1 MANLDNSRGFQL
13 YQPAQ
18 GREPRTQWLRIK
30 ASTTVYPG
38 QPLKLVAAGV
48 ALGTEVV
55 VEPIAAA
62 ADVVYAISQGYVV
75 AAATGV
81 YRVLAVTD
89 VKDHLWRT
97 QTDGAL
103 AGTDM
108 GKMGAMTATAADAT
122 LHQARNFITYS
133 TLAAAPGDIS
143 DGTVWEIQSL
153 APEGGNVLGAY
164 ADIIV
169 RYAYVPAPVA

>member
-13 YQPAQ
+13 YQTGSHA
-18 GREPRTQWLRIK
+18 EPRTAWLRVK
-30 ASTTVYPG
+30 ASTIVYPN

-48 ALGTEVV
+48 ASGTEVV
-55 VEPIAAA
+55 VEPITAA
-62 ADVVYAISQGYVV
+62 ADVVYAISQGYVS
-75 AAATGV
+75 AAASGV
-81 YRVLAVTD
+81 YRVLAITD
-89 VKDHLWRT
+89 VQNHLWRT

-108 GKMGAMTATAADAT
+108 GKFGAMTATAASTSPA
-122 LHQARNFITYS
+122 QARNFITYS

-143 DGTVWEIQSL
+143 DGTLWEIL
-153 APEGGNVLGAY
+153 GLVPEGGNVLGAY

-169 RYAYVPAPVA
+169 AYRYTRQPAA